1 MDVFEVFRVPVE
13 ENFTIICKIHE
24 NLSKYHL
31 SKKRFGVMKYRSFLQ
46 DIMTSTNI
54 YPYE

>member
-46 DIMTSTNI
+46 DIMTSTYI